1 MIYNVETRWQTR
13 WRGEISP
20 LGMLFDATKGNR
32 VRNRCLFFLL
42 PSLCSGFGVDCELIF
57 RDWCLPLSRI
67 IFEKSAFS
75 VFRNFILYFY
85 IFFFTILII
94 FRVKDSFFFTI
105 YNVEVRRIE
114 NTRMISIY
122 RLAIIPSTVSSL
134 YFFFFFRKEFHL
146 DDYAANVATSGSHP
160 I

>member
-1 MIYNVETRWQTR
+1 MTNALA
-13 WRGEISP
+13 RGDFTIGNTVRRDQRKSCKKP
-20 LGMLFDATKGNR
+20 LSVFPVAF
-32 VRNRCLFFLL
+32 C
-42 PSLCSGFGVDCELIF
+42 PGFGVDCELIF

-85 IFFFTILII
+85 IFFFTILMI

-134 YFFFFFRKEFHL
+134 YFFFFF
-146 DDYAANVATSGSHP
+146 
-160 I
+160 

>member
-1 MIYNVETRWQTR
+1 M
-13 WRGEISP
+13 
-20 LGMLFDATKGNR
+20 
-32 VRNRCLFFLL
+32 
-42 PSLCSGFGVDCELIF
+42 
-57 RDWCLPLSRI
+57 
-67 IFEKSAFS
+67 
-75 VFRNFILYFY
+75 
-85 IFFFTILII
+85 I

-134 YFFFFFRKEFHL
+134 YFFFFFFRKEFHL

>member
-1 MIYNVETRWQTR
+1 M
-13 WRGEISP
+13 
-20 LGMLFDATKGNR
+20 GMLFDATKGNR
-32 VRNRCLFFLL
+32 IRNRCLL
-42 PSLCSGFGVDCELIF
+42 PSLCPGFGVDCELIF

-85 IFFFTILII
+85 IFFFTILMI
-94 FRVKDSFFFTI
+94 FRVEEFFFTI

-134 YFFFFFRKEFHL
+134 YFFFFLFRKEFHL

>member
-1 MIYNVETRWQTR
+1 M
-13 WRGEISP
+13 
-20 LGMLFDATKGNR
+20 
-32 VRNRCLFFLL
+32 
-42 PSLCSGFGVDCELIF
+42 
-57 RDWCLPLSRI
+57 
-67 IFEKSAFS
+67 
-75 VFRNFILYFY
+75 
-85 IFFFTILII
+85 I
-94 FRVKDSFFFTI
+94 FRVEDSFFFTI

>member
-1 MIYNVETRWQTR
+1 M
-13 WRGEISP
+13 
-20 LGMLFDATKGNR
+20 
-32 VRNRCLFFLL
+32 
-42 PSLCSGFGVDCELIF
+42 DCELIF

-85 IFFFTILII
+85 IFFFTILMI
-94 FRVKDSFFFTI
+94 FRVKDSFFF
-105 YNVEVRRIE
+105 YDLQCRSEKDRKYADDLDLPPGDN
-114 NTRMISIY
+114 SINCFK
-122 RLAIIPSTVSSL
+122 SL
-134 YFFFFFRKEFHL
+134 FFFFFFRKEFHL